1 MNNLNQTYNYRQLQ
15 KELFAAMYL
24 STAIDNV
31 LQDTSVLPN
40 KTEQA
45 HQVSMNLE
53 KVYELLHAIKT
64 NRAFREDGT
73 PNSNLYEPFRK

>member
-24 STAIDNV
+24 ATAIDNI

-40 KTEQA
+40 KAEQA
-45 HQVSMNLE
+45 HQVSTNLE
-53 KVYELLHAIKT
+53 KVY
-64 NRAFREDGT
+64 
-73 PNSNLYEPFRK
+73 